1 LHLSSQ
7 EYSEVSVLKGMASSV
22 GIQGVAKT
30 FAKINAKT
38 SKHHIPLLP
47 LWSNGLKL
55 NKHKFK
61 MFDQRI
67 TFS

>member
-1 LHLSSQ
+1 
-7 EYSEVSVLKGMASSV
+7 V

-38 SKHHIPLLP
+38 SKQHIPLLS
-47 LWSNGLKL
+47 LWSNRPKL
-55 NKHKFK
+55 NEHKFK

-67 TFS
+67 TFN